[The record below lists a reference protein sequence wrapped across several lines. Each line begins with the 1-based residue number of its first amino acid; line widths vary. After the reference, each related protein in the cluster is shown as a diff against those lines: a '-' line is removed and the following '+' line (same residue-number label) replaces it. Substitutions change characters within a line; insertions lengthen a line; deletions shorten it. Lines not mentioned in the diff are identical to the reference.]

1 MKELWSY
8 IAWTHEYRD
17 VIVGGLYGHMN
28 LDHFIPLDSVQ
39 AYKSIQKDFK
49 DEFKQKSVFSVEDED
64 DLALE
69 DSNLYKALDENFSD
83 KFLELQVG
91 FPNNKVTYLETLREE
106 LYAPLKERNQEHFE
120 RYSIAHVTASIIPT
134 FNPGMRVWEYNIT
147 DLEDKL
153 QQVKF
158 EPWDKFFA
166 GVERMIEVQSN
177 YVDERTTMK

>member
-1 MKELWSY
+1 
-8 IAWTHEYRD
+8 
-17 VIVGGLYGHMN
+17 MN

-91 FPNNKVTYLETLREE
+91 FL
-106 LYAPLKERNQEHFE
+106 
-120 RYSIAHVTASIIPT
+120 
-134 FNPGMRVWEYNIT
+134 IT
-147 DLEDKL
+147 K
-153 QQVKF
+153 
-158 EPWDKFFA
+158 
-166 GVERMIEVQSN
+166 
-177 YVDERTTMK
+177 